1 MNKLLPEKKDLVP
14 ITNPATTFYDCG
26 FNVEFDK
33 LDFKKKLEVVNDR
46 RDIEDGKGYKFIV
59 TSVGDLSSI

>member
-1 MNKLLPEKKDLVP
+1 MFFYIKDFRE
-14 ITNPATTFYDCG
+14 N
-26 FNVEFDK
+26 
-33 LDFKKKLEVVNDR
+33 KLEVVNDR

>member
-1 MNKLLPEKKDLVP
+1 MFFYMKDFRE
-14 ITNPATTFYDCG
+14 N
-26 FNVEFDK
+26 
-33 LDFKKKLEVVNDR
+33 KLEVVNYR